1 MILAVTLG
9 EDKDE
14 TCYRV
19 ISPAYAGAPLSGMG
33 AARQGGRFNPDCSL
47 GRGMMARWLARQ
59 FGC

>member
-14 TCYRV
+14 ACYRV

-33 AARQGGRFNPDCSL
+33 AAAGHDLHFFRPRPAGR
-47 GRGMMARWLARQ
+47 
-59 FGC
+59 